1 MFANFISGRARAVT
15 AGCLAGLMLCGAMA
29 TMPVGIQDEA
39 VDGLTAPSV
48 AWAKGSTTKT
58 SIVKNGTFT
67 ISASDF
73 VDRMDA
79 GFKEIDALTEDC
91 NLKASGT
98 KSYDDKT
105 FDMDIKKGSKLVGFA
120 RFSKDKGD
128 SEVSYAQRNISNG
141 SFSRVTISIFDTAET
156 SDIGYITLAATMA
169 ADPTLT
175 LSDAVELMT
184 DCLESIDV
192 FEDYGGAVKNGITY
206 LLART
211 STGCLFAIDCSN
223 S

>member
-29 TMPVGIQDEA
+29 TMPAGIQSEA
-39 VDGLTAPSV
+39 ADGLTTPNV
-48 AWAKGSTTKT
+48 AWAKGGTTKT
-58 SIVKNGTFT
+58 SIVKNGMFT

-79 GFKEIDALTEDC
+79 GFKEIDALTDECD
-91 NLKASGT
+91 LKASGT

-128 SEVSYAQRNISNG
+128 SEVSYAQRNTGSS
-141 SFSRVTISIFDTAET
+141 SFSRVTISIFDTVES
-156 SDIGYITLAATMA
+156 SDLAHITLAATMA

-175 LSDAVELMT
+175 LPDAVEVIT
-184 DCLESIDV
+184 DCVESIDV

-206 LLART
+206 LLVPT
-211 STGCLFAIDCSN
+211 PSGYLFAIDCSN